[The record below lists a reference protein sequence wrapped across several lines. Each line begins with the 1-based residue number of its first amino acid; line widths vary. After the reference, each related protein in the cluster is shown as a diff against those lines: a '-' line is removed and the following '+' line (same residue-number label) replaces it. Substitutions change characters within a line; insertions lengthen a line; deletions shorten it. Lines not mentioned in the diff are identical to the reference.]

1 MKSTQLKLTDYGNRA
16 LLRELSY
23 ELTDAK
29 IKEMVDEY
37 ASRLTTD
44 RHGEYVIRIEGAD
57 VLMCAT
63 KTYDLWIQEHHVD
76 KVLVNEEDG
85 NE

>member
-1 MKSTQLKLTDYGNRA
+1 MKSTQLELTDVGNRE
-16 LLRELSY
+16 LLRSLSW

-29 IKEMVDEY
+29 VKELVEQY

-44 RHGEYVIRIEGAD
+44 RHGEYVIRIDGAD
-57 VLMCAT
+57 VLMSAT
-63 KTYDLWIQEHHVD
+63 KVYDLWIENHHVE
-76 KVLVNEEDG
+76 KVTVNEEEG

>member
-1 MKSTQLKLTDYGNRA
+1 MISTQYELTDEGKRS
-16 LLRELSY
+16 LLRELSW

-29 IKEMVDEY
+29 IAELVAEY
-37 ASRLTTD
+37 TDRLTTD
-44 RHGEYVIRIEGAD
+44 RHGEYVIRIVGAD

-63 KTYDLWIQEHHVD
+63 KIYDLWIEAHHVD

>member
-1 MKSTQLKLTDYGNRA
+1 MISTQLELTDEGKRS
-16 LLRELSY
+16 LLRELSW

-29 IKEMVDEY
+29 IKELVEHY
-37 ASRLTTD
+37 ANRLTAD
-44 RHGEYVIRIEGAD
+44 RHGEYVIRIDGAD

-63 KTYDLWIQEHHVD
+63 KTYDLWIENHHVE
-76 KVLVNEEDG
+76 KVTVNEEDG

>member
-1 MKSTQLKLTDYGNRA
+1 MISTEYKLTDKGNRS
-16 LLRELSY
+16 LLRELSW

-29 IKEMVDEY
+29 IAELVAEY
-37 ASRLTTD
+37 ADRINVD
-44 RHGEYVIRIEGAD
+44 RHGEYVIKIDGAD

-63 KTYDLWIQEHHVD
+63 KVYDLWIEAHHVE
-76 KVLVNEEDG
+76 KVLVNEKDG